1 MRKISSGGLGFPR
14 PERFTSPAP
23 DQAPSRPAR
32 RGVFAAAAAMVQGG
46 MSRHGHGAAGLAPR
60 TPNQRAVL
68 ACLSGERRPLTA
80 YQILDRLRGGG
91 IAHPPTVYR
100 ALNDLIRLGLVHRV
114 ESLNGF
120 VACDH
125 GPGEHRAGF
134 AICRECNAVE
144 EVDLEDPAMAGLAPP
159 GFAVERISLE
169 FAGLCAACAAKG

>member
-1 MRKISSGGLGFPR
+1 M
-14 PERFTSPAP
+14 
-23 DQAPSRPAR
+23 PSHSH
-32 RGVFAAAAAMVQGG
+32 GVTVDV
-46 MSRHGHGAAGLAPR
+46 APR

-80 YQILDRLRGGG
+80 YQILDRLRGDG

-144 EVDLEDPAMAGLAPP
+144 EVELAAPQGPAHAAIAPP

-169 FAGLCAACAAKG
+169 FAGHCPASAGND

>member
-1 MRKISSGGLGFPR
+1 MPR
-14 PERFTSPAP
+14 HS
-23 DQAPSRPAR
+23 
-32 RGVFAAAAAMVQGG
+32 
-46 MSRHGHGAAGLAPR
+46 HGATRTEPR

-68 ACLSGERRPLTA
+68 ACLAGERRPLTA
-80 YQILDRLRGGG
+80 YQLLDRLRGDG

-100 ALNDLIRLGLVHRV
+100 ALNDLMRLGLVHRV

-134 AICRECNAVE
+134 AICRACSAVE
-144 EVDLEDPAMAGLAPP
+144 EVELAAPKGPAVARLAPA

-169 FAGLCAACAAKG
+169 FAGLCAACAAKGEAAPAHHPRP

>member
-1 MRKISSGGLGFPR
+1 M
-14 PERFTSPAP
+14 
-23 DQAPSRPAR
+23 SRPN
-32 RGVFAAAAAMVQGG
+32 RGGG
-46 MSRHGHGAAGLAPR
+46 APR

-68 ACLSGERRPLTA
+68 DCLAGEHRPLTA
-80 YQILDRLRGGG
+80 YQILDRLRGAG

-134 AICRECNAVE
+134 AICRECSAVE
-144 EVDLEDPAMAGLAPP
+144 EVELGAGAGPGTAVAGLAPA

-169 FAGLCAACAAKG
+169 FGGLCAACAGKPPAAPERRPRA